1 MGIRDVVGNPSPNS
15 YFRWRKKTASTRID
29 AVAIDLSELFQY
41 AHAKAGFPCPN
52 DLASVVKVICDIRDY
67 CRNAH
72 SETAP
77 PCVFVFDGRVHVHQ
91 PTLRLWR
98 STPPGGNERLSV
110 SQVRQSLL
118 ASGFATTAISGS
130 SCAEHATN
138 WHSGAGQSPRSAMT
152 AWKSSRRNLEILYLP
167 PRSVPQCATNR

>member
-1 MGIRDVVGNPSPNS
+1 MAERDRVDIG
-15 YFRWRKKTASTRID
+15 D
-29 AVAIDLSELFQY
+29 AAAIDLEELLQY

-52 DLASVVKVICDIRDY
+52 DPASVVKVICDIRDY

-118 ASGFATTAISGS
+118 ASGFAYDRDFRQRLCGTRYKLALWRGPISSLGDDS
-130 SCAEHATN
+130 VEVVAEE
-138 WHSGAGQSPRSAMT
+138 S
-152 AWKSSRRNLEILYLP
+152 
-167 PRSVPQCATNR
+167 